1 MKLSSKLS
9 IVYSLLFFAVINLF
23 GIWMI
28 FDVHKTEL
36 RSVTFDANDQTMNIL
51 HVLGEES
58 GEISAESSETEQSS
72 ESEALLES
80 VIKQTSGSGQSET
93 GKGQTE
99 EQVRQILGR
108 RLLSVLGGAKATRRG
123 AEIRKHDGSL
133 LVTSLWKDLN
143 VTEELMNP
151 GDMLIQDIQKN
162 GDETDLL
169 VSGSFVYGDEPY
181 ILIYTTDITDVYKAQ
196 RRYIGSLL
204 IFDAIGGV
212 LIAIFIM
219 IISKSI
225 SKPLSSLTESVNQIA
240 SGDLEAKLPE
250 DGDTAEVK
258 QLSKSVGIMQEQ
270 IRNRIGELQ
279 ERNEEQE
286 RFIGSLTHEIRTPLT
301 SIIGYSSLLG
311 PFAKDPQMK
320 EGLSMIHSGGVRIQ
334 KLTESLIRLLTVD
347 KEEIKPEPTDLKEL
361 CDKVA
366 EQYKLKAEEK
376 GITLS
381 VRMRSAAVKAE
392 DIDIPASL
400 ASDIDTSSSLDEGG
414 EVLTDAA
421 ADIDALGES
430 VVSTDAGLASIL
442 ISNLVDNAMK
452 ATWDCQTR
460 EVEIICS
467 GSSVTV
473 IDTGKG
479 IPKEEISKI
488 FEPFFMVDKSRK
500 HTYGGFGLGLA
511 ICAKIKDVLGLKMDI
526 QSQVAIGTEVTVQFP
541 FIP

>member
-51 HVLGEES
+51 HVLGEEG
-58 GEISAESSETEQSS
+58 GEISAEYCETEQSTEPEVFS
-72 ESEALLES
+72 ES
-80 VIKQTSGSGQSET
+80 VKKQTSGSGQSET

-99 EQVRQILGR
+99 EQARHILGR

-123 AEIRKHDGSL
+123 AEIRKEDGSL
-133 LVTSLWKDLN
+133 LFTSLWKDLN

-219 IISKSI
+219 IISKGI

-240 SGDLEAKLPE
+240 AGDLEVKLPE
-250 DGDTAEVK
+250 DGDTAEVR
-258 QLSKSVGIMQEQ
+258 QLSVSVGIMQEQ

-347 KEEIKPEPTDLKEL
+347 KEEIKPEPTDLREL

-376 GITLS
+376 GITLT
-381 VRMRSAAVKAE
+381 VRADKAE
-392 DIDIPASL
+392 SM
-400 ASDIDTSSSLDEGG
+400 
-414 EVLTDAA
+414 
-421 ADIDALGES
+421 
-430 VVSTDAGLASIL
+430 VSTDAGLASIL

-452 ATWDCQTR
+452 ATWDCQIR
-460 EVEIICS
+460 EVEIICN

-473 IDTGKG
+473 KDTGKG
-479 IPKEEISKI
+479 IPREEISKI

-511 ICAKIKDVLGLKMDI
+511 ICAKIKDVLGLKMEI
-526 QSQVAIGTEVTVQFP
+526 QSQVGIGTEVTVQFP